1 MTRQVLFL
9 LLTNV
14 YMKCVGCNSSVGYF
28 AHLIAPRVLRPGI
41 APSLFMESV
50 GFKQKHGPKF

>member
-14 YMKCVGCNSSVGYF
+14 YMKFVGCNSSVGYF

-50 GFKQKHGPKF
+50 GFK